1 MPSGRNIG
9 VLGLDDTVALG
20 LGKHLL
26 ARYFNAGLA
35 ANRPT
40 KGRRAG
46 EAYYA
51 TNTHILSVWDG
62 TAWIEGGVGPTGP
75 AGATGPAG
83 HIGIGLDGADGVD
96 GLPLPGPQGVPGTA
110 STVPGPAG
118 ATIPGFD
125 GTDGLDAFPVPGLP
139 GLPGVSVMGP
149 PGFDG
154 VDGQEAFPI
163 PGAAGADGAVGAEG
177 AAGVGVMGPSGMD
190 GEDGQDTGL
199 LGLPSSPL
207 LHERYTDAEAV
218 AAVQGEAT
226 LDLAGDVTVAAAKTL
241 AVDHIIEK
249 TGAHG
254 VNIDSTPVR
263 LHQTVI
269 VGTEGVH
276 GGYLQ
281 VLGRGPGENYG
292 GILDIDLPDDHDAA
306 FEAFTIGAYEDY
318 LYVMGGTYDF
328 ELKLLANGTFQVTTG
343 PLNVDHINEYTT
355 GGGGHGVDIDG
366 VLCKD
371 DAVETDAIRGLR
383 ETSGPTSL
391 TVGTITDGEFLKRVG
406 ATIVSAAAG
415 GGGVSDAAFS
425 F

>member
-1 MPSGRNIG
+1 MPGGRNIG

-163 PGAAGADGAVGAEG
+163 PGAAGAPG
-177 AAGVGVMGPSGMD
+177 AAGVGTLGPPGMD
-190 GEDGQDTGL
+190 GEDGLDTGL

-207 LHERYTDAEAV
+207 LHPRYTDAEAV
-218 AAVQGEAT
+218 AAVEAQAASP
-226 LDLAGDVTVAAAKTL
+226 LSPYNELYLGAFAARHGILTVAGGGAGNPVGAEFYMGVSASYNGAFSSYFWNVYEDDLYLDQDSAAVIVVKADRSIEIPTGPL
-241 AVDHIIEK
+241 KVDHI
-249 TGAHG
+249 G
-254 VNIDSTPVR
+254 
-263 LHQTVI
+263 
-269 VGTEGVH
+269 
-276 GGYLQ
+276 
-281 VLGRGPGENYG
+281 
-292 GILDIDLPDDHDAA
+292 
-306 FEAFTIGAYEDY
+306 
-318 LYVMGGTYDF
+318 
-328 ELKLLANGTFQVTTG
+328 
-343 PLNVDHINEYTT
+343 EYTAT
-355 GGGGHGVDIDG
+355 HGIDIDG

-383 ETSGPTSL
+383 ETTGPTSL
-391 TVGTITDGEFLKRVG
+391 AMGAVADGEYLKRVG
-406 ATIVSAAAG
+406 TTIVGGTPAG
-415 GGGVSDAAFS
+415 GGGVSDAAFL